1 MVQPSIL
8 MCWSFV
14 QILMF
19 CDLGENVT
27 TGFSTLGDSIYF
39 CDWYNFPL
47 EIQRTLP
54 TLLMVAEKSVE
65 LRGFG
70 NIPCTRKAFRKVC
83 FLFILKQCPT
93 ICGYFIKFIDDFAR
107 FLGTQSRIFVFYGA
121 SDNWIKFKS
130 VLEFCVSIDEYAFKS
145 WIIQNIVCLL
155 FRFTLCMCSISE
167 LFAPIKLCLELCL
180 KWNYFPYV
188 NTWRQFSKQFVL
200 VVAHIAHL
208 FSIFCFQNKLSNCNF
223 AFAYIS
229 IIHSVWK
236 YGANLRE

>member
-39 CDWYNFPL
+39 CDWYHFPL
-47 EIQRTLP
+47 EFQRTLP

-70 NIPCTRKAFRKVC
+70 NIPCTRKAFRKVS

-93 ICGYFIKFIDDFAR
+93 ICGYFGNLLMILLAFQALKAGFSYFMVLRTIEKK
-107 FLGTQSRIFVFYGA
+107 L
-121 SDNWIKFKS
+121 KS
-130 VLEFCVSIDEYAFKS
+130 VLEFYVSINEYAFKS
-145 WIIQNIVCLL
+145 WFIQNMSPISFHLVHVYFDIV
-155 FRFTLCMCSISE
+155 
-167 LFAPIKLCLELCL
+167 
-180 KWNYFPYV
+180 PY
-188 NTWRQFSKQFVL
+188 QSYSPQ
-200 VVAHIAHL
+200 
-208 FSIFCFQNKLSNCNF
+208 
-223 AFAYIS
+223 
-229 IIHSVWK
+229 
-236 YGANLRE
+236 